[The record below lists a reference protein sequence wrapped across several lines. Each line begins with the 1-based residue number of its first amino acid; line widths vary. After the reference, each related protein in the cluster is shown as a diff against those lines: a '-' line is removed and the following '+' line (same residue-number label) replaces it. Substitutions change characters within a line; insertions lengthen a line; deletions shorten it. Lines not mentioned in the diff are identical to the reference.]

1 MKDLVKTVAEQANLS
16 QAQARELLQKFLDG
30 ITDTLVREGE
40 IRLGAFGTFEVKTRK
55 GRTGR
60 NPRTGEKLQ
69 IPARDVVTFRPG
81 QELRDKVAQRAEAAQ
96 AQEGQPAQPPAGAPA
111 SAPPAP

>member
-1 MKDLVKTVAEQANLS
+1 MKDLIKAVAEQAKLS
-16 QAQARELLQKFLDG
+16 QAQTRELLQQFLDG

-40 IRLGAFGTFEVKTRK
+40 IRLGSFGTFEVKTRQ

-69 IPARDVVTFRPG
+69 IPPRAVVTFRPG
-81 QELRDKVAQRAEAAQ
+81 LEVREKVAQRAQPQEAQ
-96 AQEGQPAQPPAGAPA
+96 SPQSSGETPP

>member
-1 MKDLVKTVAEQANLS
+1 MKDLVKTVAEQAKLS
-16 QAQARELLQKFLDG
+16 QAQTRELLQKFLDG

-40 IRLGAFGTFEVKTRK
+40 IRLGSFGTFEVKTRQ

-69 IPARDVVTFRPG
+69 IPPRAVVTFRPG
-81 QELRDKVAQRAEAAQ
+81 LEVREKVAQRAQ
-96 AQEGQPAQPPAGAPA
+96 PPQPQEAQPPQSSGETPS